1 MINIDV
7 VSGRYD
13 VLDSAYSCKLVA
25 FKVFFFLKFS
35 SIGRIS
41 RSGCLRL
48 VRSNTL
54 DSKTSHW
61 AFLLGIQ
68 GDLSPEWQVC
78 AKQTASCSTEPFCPA
93 NFIHCWEN
101 TRSAAHFFAF

>member
-1 MINIDV
+1 M
-7 VSGRYD
+7 SGRYD
-13 VLDSAYSCKLVA
+13 ALDSAYSCKLVV
-25 FKVFFFLKFS
+25 FKVFLKKFS

-48 VRSNTL
+48 VRSKTL

-78 AKQTASCSTEPFCPA
+78 AKQTASHSTEQFCAA
-93 NFIHCWEN
+93 NFIHCWKN
-101 TRSAAHFFAF
+101 TSAAHFFAF